1 MKPIYISDSDYFRW
15 RHNGNEYVLH
25 IQRDEFAENP
35 RSWGPTCTLVNFTN
49 WNLCGPNDP
58 DCKGD
63 SPETFW
69 QNLVLEHLPEEI
81 LFNKAVSKPGLYIKP
96 DSESPG
102 RYTWEEEGDSTV
114 YGNLTRWQI
123 CQWYAETLSV
133 ADCQIL
139 LHPYLISLPVWD
151 YYHSGLTIS
160 CGDRVYPYNDRWDS
174 GLVGWIIYTK
184 KADDGEDWRD
194 KARGCMQDEIKAL
207 DAWLQGEVYGFNL
220 YENKKKV
227 DSCWG
232 FYGNDLM
239 QNGILDEGPGLTEAL
254 ASDSYTTG
262 QARKETT
269 VTYYFD

>member
-15 RHNGNEYVLH
+15 AHSGNEYVLH
-25 IQRDEFAENP
+25 IQHDEYTENP
-35 RSWGPTCTLVNFTN
+35 REWGTDCKLANFSRFV
-49 WNLCGPNDP
+49 LSGPDDP

-63 SPETFW
+63 NPEVFW
-69 QNLVLEHLPEEI
+69 QALVLEHLPEDI
-81 LFNKAVSKPGLYIKP
+81 LFSHAVSKPGIFVRSDP
-96 DSESPG
+96 ESPG
-102 RYTWEEEGDSTV
+102 HYTWEENGDCF
-114 YGNLTRWQI
+114 GNLTKRQI
-123 CQWYAETLSV
+123 CEYYAEDLSI

-139 LHPYLISLPVWD
+139 LHPYLISLPVWG
-151 YYHSGLTIS
+151 YSHSGLTIS

-194 KARGCMQDEIKAL
+194 KAHGCMQDEIKAL

-239 QNGILDEGPGLTEAL
+239 QNGILDNCPGLSKAL
-254 ASDSYTTG
+254 ESGQYETG
-262 QARKETT
+262 QA
-269 VTYYFD
+269 